1 MLTMFILPGCITRK
15 HLVGINDDEKN
26 PVVWEIDDNSIRV
39 SGRVRFFFRP
49 YYKNRAAMI
58 RLKIRIRNPDQ
69 IIEFASEYIQI
80 YCRNKEYLTKRKIKI
95 EENTL
100 NNEALKSS
108 RRSTFQILG
117 TITEEVFLAEPHYD
131 EYLVKLPDLLFHQDT
146 ISLEPV
152 SFYSTHWL
160 DRVLKVGHYAGEAD

>member
-1 MLTMFILPGCITRK
+1 MRFTIFWVFPILTLLIFPGCITRK
-15 HLVGINDDEKN
+15 QLVEVKDDERN

-49 YYKNRAAMI
+49 YYKNRAALI

-69 IIEFASEYIQI
+69 IIEFASEDLQI
-80 YCRNKEYLTKRKIKI
+80 YCRNKEYLTKRKVQI

-100 NNEALKSS
+100 DNEALKSS

-117 TITEEVFLAEPHYD
+117 IITEEVFLAEPHYD
-131 EYLVKLPDLLFHQDT
+131 QYLVKLPDLIFHQDT

-152 SFYSTHWL
+152 IFY
-160 DRVLKVGHYAGEAD
+160 